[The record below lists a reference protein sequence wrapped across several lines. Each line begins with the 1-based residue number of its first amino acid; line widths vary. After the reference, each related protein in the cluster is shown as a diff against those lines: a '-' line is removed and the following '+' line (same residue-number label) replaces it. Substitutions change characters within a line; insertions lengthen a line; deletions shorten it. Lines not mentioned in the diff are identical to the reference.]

1 MKKVQ
6 KKWKDILYIIVG
18 TFLMAVAINSVFD
31 PMGLVTGGVTGL
43 AIVVKH
49 WTSSFIDGGLPV
61 WLTNLL
67 VNVPLFLVA
76 LWKKGKK
83 YIMKTLFAASM
94 LTIALYIVPVQQ
106 LFDDMLLAIVFGSV
120 FTGGG
125 LGMVFSTMATTGGT
139 DLFSALVHD
148 KVRHISI
155 PRLLAV
161 TDGFVVL
168 LGAAVF
174 GLQNAMYAV
183 ISVFL
188 MSRISDNVLQGS
200 KFAKMAQII
209 SDKADEIA
217 RVAMK
222 ELDRGA
228 TGVNVQGM
236 YSGADKKML
245 YCVVSKKEIVELI
258 EIVHEIDPK
267 AFVIVNDV
275 REVMGEGFIE
285 FKQ

>member
-1 MKKVQ
+1 MKKIK
-6 KKWKDILYIIVG
+6 KKWNDVIYIVIG
-18 TFLMAVAINSVFD
+18 TFLMALAINLVFD

-49 WTSSFIDGGLPV
+49 WTSSFIDGGIPV

-76 LWKKGKK
+76 LRKKGKK
-83 YIMKTLFAASM
+83 YIMKTLFAATM
-94 LTIALYIVPVQQ
+94 LTVALYIVPVYQV
-106 LFDDMLLAIVFGSV
+106 FDDMILAIVFGSV
-120 FTGGG
+120 LTGGG
-125 LGMVFSTMATTGGT
+125 IGMVFATMATTGGT
-139 DLFSALVHD
+139 DLFSALIHD

-155 PRLLAV
+155 PRLLAL
-161 TDGFVVL
+161 TDGFVVI

-174 GLQNAMYAV
+174 GLQNALYAV
-183 ISVFL
+183 IGVFL
-188 MSRISDNVLQGS
+188 MSRVSDNVLQGS

-217 RVAMK
+217 QVAMTT
-222 ELDRGA
+222 LDRGA

-236 YSGADKKML
+236 YSGTDRKML
-245 YCVVSKKEIVELI
+245 YCVVSKKEIVELV
-258 EIVHEIDPK
+258 EIVHQIDPK